1 MKSLPTMGWRAKES
15 SSPARPANLNAFIL
29 LSFSCD
35 CELCFLNTNYTS
47 VHINGI
53 LSGPSNIEAFFLSC
67 TGCRVIFYCFRLCRC
82 AIPTTGFGLT
92 LEGGPGIR
100 YHCPGPKR
108 KSHRGKYN
116 KTHRGRIKLSNSC
129 ESAPNCWP
137 FVGSL
142 KWKAEGK
149 GVGLS

>member
-1 MKSLPTMGWRAKES
+1 MSRNFLLLPSLSLRHPHHW
-15 SSPARPANLNAFIL
+15 LQI
-29 LSFSCD
+29 
-35 CELCFLNTNYTS
+35 
-47 VHINGI
+47 GI
-53 LSGPSNIEAFFLSC
+53 G
-67 TGCRVIFYCFRLCRC
+67 G
-82 AIPTTGFGLT
+82 GGG
-92 LEGGPGIR
+92 GGPGIR

-149 GVGLS
+149 GVGLRG